1 MLLAYYLAYVGYKL
15 AGGHEVSHVVHLQTV
30 VTTRN
35 DGFAQTLDGYYV
47 IRVFRSANVAHG
59 AVENGARLAQLDAK
73 HDECST
79 VNVPTLAHP
88 RHLES
93 VVDINGCKHLR
104 IDDRTYAQSG
114 EKLLQL
120 GFYIF

>member
-1 MLLAYYLAYVGYKL
+1 MFLADDFAYVWNEL
-15 AGGHEVSHVVHLQTV
+15 AGCHEVSHVVLLQTI
-30 VTTRN
+30 VTSRD
-35 DGFAQTLDGYYV
+35 DGFALALDGYDV

-79 VNVPTLAHP
+79 MNVPTLAHP

-93 VVDINGCKHLR
+93 VVDVNGCKHLR
-104 IDDRTYAQSG
+104 IDD
-114 EKLLQL
+114 
-120 GFYIF
+120 